1 MRTSLRRAIP
11 GKKRNCKDNPAQRC
25 PLEAW
30 GRRSLVQTGWR
41 AQRANSGRRPPTISA
56 IHLTAAI
63 FSAATGLPLLCPRAA
78 CHRAH
83 RRARAVTL
91 PCDLAQESISD
102 RSSIAGA
109 ETSAWTAPKRGVRG
123 QGTWPKSYTDVG
135 GSTATHPDAQ
145 PRAPPRITA
154 NVSEHLSKM
163 IHEERA
169 QRRSPVFHDVKPATR
184 EYEMVQHQQNLLAR
198 SKIPEKRTADNFFRV
213 RERLKEVNFIP
224 DSCTMCPACS
234 AL

>member
-1 MRTSLRRAIP
+1 M
-11 GKKRNCKDNPAQRC
+11 
-25 PLEAW
+25 
-30 GRRSLVQTGWR
+30 
-41 AQRANSGRRPPTISA
+41 
-56 IHLTAAI
+56 
-63 FSAATGLPLLCPRAA
+63 
-78 CHRAH
+78 
-83 RRARAVTL
+83 TL

-109 ETSAWTAPKRGVRG
+109 ETPAWTAPKRGVRG
-123 QGTWPKSYTDVG
+123 PGTWPKSYTDVG
-135 GSTATHPDAQ
+135 GNTATHPDAQ

-163 IHEERA
+163 IQEERA

-213 RERLKEVNFIP
+213 RERLKEVNFP